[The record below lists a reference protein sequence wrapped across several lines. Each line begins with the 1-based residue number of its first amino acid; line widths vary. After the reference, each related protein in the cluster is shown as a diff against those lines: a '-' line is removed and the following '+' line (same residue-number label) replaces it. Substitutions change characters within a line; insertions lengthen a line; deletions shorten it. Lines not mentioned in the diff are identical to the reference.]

1 MLPKSKIIVA
11 LDTNNFNKIKKLI
24 PKISKQIYG
33 VKVGYQFFFNFQSKG
48 INFLRDHKLKIFF
61 DFKLH
66 DIPNTVAN
74 ACRVAV
80 DLDIWMLN
88 VHAAGGCKMMEA
100 AYESL
105 VKSGS
110 SKNRPLLVA
119 VTVLTSMSSD
129 DLLELGITNSIGD
142 QVLLLSKLAKSA
154 GLDGV
159 VCSGMEVGKLRHE
172 LGKDFCLVTPGI
184 RLDDLNNDDQE
195 RIMTP
200 YDAIKAGSNYLVIGR
215 PITRASD
222 PVDIINIINK
232 SINLLD

>member
-1 MLPKSKIIVA
+1 VNKSRVIVSLDFSEANQA
-11 LDTNNFNKIKKLI
+11 LDFCKTIDPVSCKIKVGKELFTKAGPTLLEKLR
-24 PKISKQIYG
+24 
-33 VKVGYQFFFNFQSKG
+33 
-48 INFLRDHKLKIFF
+48 FLDFEIFLDLKY
-61 DFKLH
+61 H

-88 VHAAGGCKMMEA
+88 VHAAGGRKMMEA

>member
-1 MLPKSKIIVA
+1 
-11 LDTNNFNKIKKLI
+11 
-24 PKISKQIYG
+24 
-33 VKVGYQFFFNFQSKG
+33 
-48 INFLRDHKLKIFF
+48 
-61 DFKLH
+61 
-66 DIPNTVAN
+66 
-74 ACRVAV
+74 
-80 DLDIWMLN
+80 
-88 VHAAGGCKMMEA
+88 
-100 AYESL
+100 
-105 VKSGS
+105 
-110 SKNRPLLVA
+110 
-119 VTVLTSMSSD
+119 
-129 DLLELGITNSIGD
+129 LELGITNSIGD